1 MKKGYYH
8 GVYVLL
14 QFNKENGIYIKGYYI
29 DMWYNL
35 EKDETEDAILDDG
48 KQCHYMIFFGDN
60 NGGIDDKKELIHAR
74 RWD

>member
-1 MKKGYYH
+1 
-8 GVYVLL
+8 
-14 QFNKENGIYIKGYYI
+14 
-29 DMWYNL
+29 MWYNL